1 MERRVPTE
9 SGATTT
15 EWDDIDVF
23 VEVEAPGRTSG
34 VIAIENK
41 LKASEHDAQLAR
53 YDELL
58 VGRDVLAKIFLTLSG
73 DPPESGKDW
82 HAASYADLLGG
93 LEQLKAACPNHR
105 YLSDYFDVVLRAVAA
120 TRLISSVET
129 YSAFAL
135 KEDDV
140 AVSVSAGFVRYAEHC
155 GWGTTLGRVAF
166 FFPTGGVAGGFR
178 GSAFGRDDQLGA
190 RCARVP

>member
-1 MERRVPTE
+1 MMERRVPTE

-23 VEVEAPGRTSG
+23 VQVEAPGRTSG

-82 HAASYADLLGG
+82 HAAFLCRPARRPR
-93 LEQLKAACPNHR
+93 AA
-105 YLSDYFDVVLRAVAA
+105 
-120 TRLISSVET
+120 EG
-129 YSAFAL
+129 
-135 KEDDV
+135 
-140 AVSVSAGFVRYAEHC
+140 SVSESPLPVG
-155 GWGTTLGRVAF
+155 L
-166 FFPTGGVAGGFR
+166 
-178 GSAFGRDDQLGA
+178 L
-190 RCARVP
+190 